1 MLVQKVYGRL
11 LLREHITLHT
21 MVRHK
26 AVPVKHASSPSKS
39 QNENGKERKKPRWR
53 PGTVALRQI
62 KKYQRSTDL
71 LIPKLPMERLI
82 KEESKHTALE
92 GGVKW
97 KKEAIEALHVATEDF
112 LTEHFQNMNNLA
124 IARNAKTIAPRDWKT
139 LRALS
144 TSL

>member
-1 MLVQKVYGRL
+1 MPVSNVYGAAPVRGY
-11 LLREHITLHT
+11 ITQHT

-26 AVPVKHASSPSKS
+26 AAPAKHENSPLKP
-39 QNENGKERKKPRWR
+39 GKEKEAKKRRWR
-53 PGTVALRQI
+53 PGTVALRDI

-82 KEESKHTALE
+82 KEEAEKTALE

-97 KKEAIEALHVATEDF
+97 SKTAIEALHTATEDF
-112 LTEHFQNMNNLA
+112 LTEHFQRMNNLA

-139 LRALS
+139 LFALK
-144 TSL
+144 L